1 MLSKSTVKTN
11 LLKKLA
17 ALCGVTAGTLS
28 AVPALAQSTLPQV
41 DSVPAPIVTPL
52 SKEDPADYLNRQNQ
66 PIPDTVTPT
75 TTAPDLS
82 VTPYTNTPIPV
93 AAPSTAAS
101 TPLPT
106 PLTSQPTTSIVLP
119 TLTPASSVLPTPSV
133 IPTTTPPESNAVL
146 TITEPAS
153 VATPNSN
160 SF

>member
-1 MLSKSTVKTN
+1 MLSKSTVKPN

-17 ALCGVTAGTLS
+17 ALCGVAVGTLS
-28 AVPALAQSTLPQV
+28 AVPALAQSTLAQV
-41 DSVPAPIVTPL
+41 GSVPAPVIMPL
-52 SKEDPADYLNRQNQ
+52 SDEDPAAYLNRQNQ

-75 TTAPDLS
+75 STAPDLS
-82 VTPYTNTPIPV
+82 VIPYTNTPIPL
-93 AAPSTAAS
+93 AAPSTPAL
-101 TPLPT
+101 TPLAT
-106 PLTSQPTTSIVLP
+106 PLTSQPTTSIILP

-153 VATPNSN
+153 VTTPNSN